1 MQFKFLPLY
10 CILVYMEQEK
20 LPATCLLLG
29 LGFGTVLA
37 LALLPQVFAEAA
49 AAAIPA
55 LALPPVVFAEGAAA
69 TVLAT
74 VLPPIVFAE
83 GAAAAV
89 LALAL
94 LPVVF
99 ATVTVAT
106 HEVLHNL
113 YHLCK
118 YGSVGVSTKSSFKGL
133 VHTSPTVIMRKNAD
147 GDLDVVWR
155 LHTTHTLFISRN

>member
-1 MQFKFLPLY
+1 VEVRAGDRDGETLSKSDSDSCLLSLRSTILASRIPPRCEMQFKFLPLY

-94 LPVVF
+94 
-99 ATVTVAT
+99 
-106 HEVLHNL
+106 
-113 YHLCK
+113 
-118 YGSVGVSTKSSFKGL
+118 
-133 VHTSPTVIMRKNAD
+133 
-147 GDLDVVWR
+147 
-155 LHTTHTLFISRN
+155 